1 MSLAANF
8 EKARQLH
15 AQGFSASYI
24 AGKTGLSSSQA
35 ANVVQRQTAFAPT
48 APAAPSA
55 PPRSSSSGSS
65 SSGGGSSSS
74 GSSSSGGGSL
84 SADFERARELY
95 EQGQSAASIA
105 SKTGLSTQQARNVV
119 QRQEA
124 FAAAASGAGT
134 GTSTSTG
141 TGTGTTNTSTG
152 VTTGGGVVL
161 PGVNPLEAQMAALGA
176 ELQNRSAISNYG
188 WDAQKVIAQL
198 QDAGQTERQKLVNE
212 NNLAVTGAEVKGK
225 LDLQAIVNAGY
236 KNIANIERGTNMF
249 SSIMGAFNF

>member
-1 MSLAANF
+1 MSLAADF

-65 SSGGGSSSS
+65 SSGGGS
-74 GSSSSGGGSL
+74 L
-84 SADFERARELY
+84 AADFERARELY

-105 SKTGLSTQQARNVV
+105 SKTDLSTQQARNVV

-134 GTSTSTG
+134 GTSTG
-141 TGTGTTNTSTG
+141 TETGTTNTSTG
-152 VTTGGGVVL
+152 VTTGGGGVL
-161 PGVNPLEAQMAALGA
+161 PGVNPLEAQMTALGA